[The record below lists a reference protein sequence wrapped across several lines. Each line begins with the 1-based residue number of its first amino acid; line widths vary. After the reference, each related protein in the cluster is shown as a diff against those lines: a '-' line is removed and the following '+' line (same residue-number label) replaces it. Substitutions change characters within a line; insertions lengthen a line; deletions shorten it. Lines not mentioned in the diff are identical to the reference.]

1 MLFALS
7 LLHFS
12 GRATQALPLPAADQ
26 CPLPAEHAQYTRTT
40 IGIVW
45 SCLVTV
51 IACVWVSI
59 HPNVPGPNETAYA
72 VAFRRLKIGAL
83 ALVTPELV
91 TTWAIRQRL
100 VAHNLA
106 KKYKSGELVSD
117 KSKATC

>member
-1 MLFALS
+1 
-7 LLHFS
+7 
-12 GRATQALPLPAADQ
+12 
-26 CPLPAEHAQYTRTT
+26 
-40 IGIVW
+40 
-45 SCLVTV
+45 LVTV

-59 HPNVPGPNETAYA
+59 HPNVPGPSETAYA
-72 VAFRRLKIGAL
+72 TAFRRLKIGAL